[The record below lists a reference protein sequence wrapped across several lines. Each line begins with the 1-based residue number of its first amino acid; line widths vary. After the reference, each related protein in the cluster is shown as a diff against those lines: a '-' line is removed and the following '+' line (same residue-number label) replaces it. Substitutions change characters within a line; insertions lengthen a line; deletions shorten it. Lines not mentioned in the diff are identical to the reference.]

1 MQLLVESTLITLI
14 GDRGS
19 DTEQLLAF
27 EVNPPAAGYDDA
39 TAVQFMRELQRRLA
53 ALPGVEDAA
62 VSNSSLLGGGSFRR
76 VLTIDAAE
84 RIVTQNTLPGLRV
97 SPGFFA
103 TLGTRMI
110 ARREFADRDVPGPD
124 DTQHRSA
131 IVNESFA
138 RMYSPLGNAVGRRIG
153 IGDQPDTRVEI
164 QIVGVVEDIS
174 FRFIREQ
181 EPEHFFLPYG
191 NPSALSADGS
201 CILRVRGRPAAML
214 VAVHAVVSE
223 MNPGLPVDHLST
235 LEERVDRSLA
245 TERMLASLS
254 TGFGAIALL
263 LSIIGL
269 YGLVSFVVLQRRQEL
284 GVRVA
289 LDASRADVVWLI
301 TRDALILTGI
311 GIAVALP
318 AAWALRRAVEAHLYG
333 VAAVDPVTLLC
344 ARTVLA
350 VAALV
355 AAVRPAWHA
364 ASVNPAEVLR
374 LE

>member
-1 MQLLVESTLITLI
+1 VI
-14 GDRGS
+14 
-19 DTEQLLAF
+19 
-27 EVNPPAAGYDDA
+27 AG
-39 TAVQFMRELQRRLA
+39 
-53 ALPGVEDAA
+53 
-62 VSNSSLLGGGSFRR
+62 
-76 VLTIDAAE
+76 
-84 RIVTQNTLPGLRV
+84 
-97 SPGFFA
+97 
-103 TLGTRMI
+103 
-110 ARREFADRDVPGPD
+110 REFVEGDVPGAD
-124 DTQHRSA
+124 DRQYRSA
-131 IVNESFA
+131 IVNESFV
-138 RMYSPLGNAVGRRIG
+138 RRYFPLGNAVGRRIG

-164 QIVGVVEDIS
+164 EIVGVVEDIS
-174 FRFIREQ
+174 FRSIREQ

-191 NPSALSADGS
+191 HPSALSADGS
-201 CILRVRGRPAAML
+201 IILRVRGRPAAML
-214 VAVHAVVSE
+214 GAVRAAVGE
-223 MNPGLPVDHLST
+223 MNPGLPVDNLST
-235 LEERVDRSLA
+235 LKERVDRSLA

-269 YGLVSFVVLQRRQEL
+269 YGLVSFVVVQRRREL

-289 LDASRADVVWLI
+289 LGASRAAVVWLV

-311 GIAVALP
+311 GIALALP
-318 AAWALRRAVEAHLYG
+318 AAWALRRAVEAQLYG

-344 ARTVLA
+344 ASTVLA